1 MPGGTDHDERLVRYL
16 LGELSEQERD
26 QLESEYLGNSESH
39 DQLVAAEDELIYAYV
54 GGRLSHSQSISF
66 ERFFLQTPERRSR
79 VEFARSF
86 AQFLDANPTF
96 QSPPPVVDAREGL
109 AAAPVS
115 KSFWTGVLAWGN
127 KPIVRLGFA
136 TLIVAIFLV
145 SFLRTR
151 SMGPSKLAQN
161 KSDAVIKNE
170 QPSKLAP
177 LPDSANSPTDGVL
190 HTAPKMLA
198 SKTENP
204 AAYELYRKGQSL
216 LQTGR
221 RDEKTLNEAL
231 DLFESSTQKDAR
243 FAIAYIGTAD
253 AALKLYD
260 NSKDGARIEQALA
273 AANRAKSLNDNLP
286 EVHSI
291 LGSVYTAT
299 GRNAEAVA
307 ELKRAV
313 ELAPNSGE
321 DNVRLGRAYM
331 VMGQKTE
338 ALQAFQRAVD
348 VNPNS
353 WFNYN
358 MLGAAYFQSGDDE
371 HALDAFQHVTE
382 LQPNVVQGWANLG
395 AIEYHLGKWNE
406 SIAAFKKALKLKP
419 SATAYANLGTSYF
432 FLGQYDEA
440 RTNFEKAAEMSPQRA
455 DLVGNL
461 ADCYRE
467 LGQRDKANATY
478 DRAISLALQSLQ
490 TNPRDAKSLAYLG
503 LFYAEKGD
511 TAKGL
516 EFIRRAREVDPA
528 DNTFLYKE
536 AVINTLANR
545 MREALHSLQE
555 ALSKG
560 YSVREA
566 FADPD
571 LKTLRQRPEF
581 LSMAKQ
587 FEPRMNPV
595 APPAPVSAELPLPT
609 KLQGSVT
616 VEVSPANAEVR
627 YARSGES
634 IYQAFHLP
642 PMEMDAGSYVFV
654 ARAPGHQ
661 DQTRTVQVA
670 AGGSQ
675 PVKFSLPAVKAVVV
689 APTTLTHA
697 MTAEDWDKPWKR
709 DDVWYTRQ
717 GGDFVLYKITPT
729 TGTFT
734 FAISPRE
741 SKGVFG
747 DPPKV
752 RWVIDY
758 LDPKN
763 YVEFEIDKQTFA
775 SAEYRNGEKIDHAK
789 RKPHGVES
797 SSFVIQMMVDPGR
810 VVVQI
815 RSADHWQP
823 LDQWNEAGHNY
834 ADGRFGF
841 HLPNQDQMYLTDF
854 RFTQLAGNR

>member
-1 MPGGTDHDERLVRYL
+1 VPGGTDHDERLVRYL

-86 AQFLDANPTF
+86 AHFLDANPGLQRAPAQDRERAGT
-96 QSPPPVVDAREGL
+96 PPIQQ
-109 AAAPVS
+109 
-115 KSFWTGVLAWGN
+115 SFWTSVVAWGKN
-127 KPIVRLGFA
+127 PLVRLAFA

-151 SMGPSKLAQN
+151 SMGPAKLAQN
-161 KSDAVIKNE
+161 KSDAVIKNA

-177 LPDSANSPTDGVL
+177 LPDSANSPADRGS
-190 HTAPKMLA
+190 HTAPKTLA

-216 LQTGR
+216 LQIGR

-231 DLFESSTQKDAR
+231 DLFESATQKDAR
-243 FAIAYIGTAD
+243 FALAYIGTAD

-313 ELAPNSGE
+313 ELAPNSDEGYR
-321 DNVRLGRAYM
+321 RLGNVYLKT
-331 VMGQKTE
+331 GQKAE
-338 ALQAFQRAVD
+338 AVKTLQQAVDANPYYWPNHYSLGTAYYQFGDNAQALKAFQRA
-348 VNPNS
+348 
-353 WFNYN
+353 
-358 MLGAAYFQSGDDE
+358 
-371 HALDAFQHVTE
+371 TE
-382 LQPNVVQGWANLG
+382 LEPNNATIWTTIG
-395 AIEYHLGKWNE
+395 ATQYRQSNWNE
-406 SIAAFKKALKLKP
+406 SIAAFKKALELKP
-419 SATAYANLGTSYF
+419 SELIYSNLGTSYF
-432 FLGQYDEA
+432 FLGHYDEA
-440 RTNFEKAAEMSPQRA
+440 RANFEKAVDMRPQ
-455 DLVGNL
+455 DPYLVGNL
-461 ADCYRE
+461 ADCYHL
-467 LGQRDKANATY
+467 LGQRDKANAAY
-478 DRAISLALQSLQ
+478 DRAISLAFQSLQ
-490 TNPRDAKSLAYLG
+490 TNPRDAGALSNLG
-503 LFYAEKGD
+503 LFYAKKGD
-511 TAKGL
+511 TGKGL

-536 AVINTLANR
+536 VVINTLANR
-545 MREALHSLQE
+545 MPEALHSLQE

-560 YSVREA
+560 YLVKEA
-566 FADPD
+566 FADPN

-581 LSMAKQ
+581 LPMMKQ
-587 FEPRMNPV
+587 FEPLMKP
-595 APPAPVSAELPLPT
+595 
-609 KLQGSVT
+609 
-616 VEVSPANAEVR
+616 
-627 YARSGES
+627 
-634 IYQAFHLP
+634 
-642 PMEMDAGSYVFV
+642 
-654 ARAPGHQ
+654 
-661 DQTRTVQVA
+661 
-670 AGGSQ
+670 
-675 PVKFSLPAVKAVVV
+675 AVVV
-689 APTTLTHA
+689 PTTVTHA
-697 MTAEDWDKPWKR
+697 MTAEDWDKPWKK

-729 TGTFT
+729 TGTFI
-734 FAISPRE
+734 FSISPRD
-741 SKGVFG
+741 SKGVF

-752 RWVIDY
+752 RWVINY

-763 YVEFEIDKQTFA
+763 YIEFEIDKQAFA

-797 SSFVIQMMVDPGR
+797 SNFVIQMRIDPGQ
-810 VVVQI
+810 VMVQI
-815 RSADHWQP
+815 RSGDDWEP
-823 LDQWNEAGHNY
+823 LDQWNEPGHNY
-834 ADGRFGF
+834 AAGRFGF
-841 HLPNQDQMYLTDF
+841 RIPDQDQMYLTDF
-854 RFTQLAGNR
+854 RFTQRAGNR